1 MINQLYRNLKLT
13 PPKILILGFAI
24 IILIGTLLLSL
35 SVSTTDHRGLS
46 WLNALFTATS
56 ATCVTG
62 LVVVDTGTTFSFF
75 GQIVILSLIQ
85 IGGLGFMTFAT
96 LFALLIGRKI
106 SLKER
111 LLLQEAFNV
120 VSPQGVVRLVKTVF
134 LFTVLTEGLG
144 AILLSIRFSFDMP
157 ISRAIYYGI
166 FHSISNFNNAGFDLF
181 GEFRS
186 LTGYVEDPVV
196 TLVISSLIIL
206 GGIGFIVVH
215 DFLEHK
221 SFQKFSLHS
230 KVVLCTTFSLII
242 LGTIFIFWLE
252 FYNQKT
258 LGPLS
263 FSGKV
268 LASLFQSVTART
280 AGANTLSIGDLSDST
295 IFLIIILMFIGA
307 SPGST
312 GGGIKTTTFVTLLGA
327 AWSQVKGKQ
336 DVVFFRQRLVPTTIY
351 KAITVSLIGFIVV
364 ILVTMILSIT
374 EAETNFLV
382 ILFEATSAF
391 GTVGLSMGL
400 TPDLSTFGKILIALT
415 MFIGRLG
422 PLTIAI
428 ALTHK
433 QDKEFYRYPKGRFMI
448 G

>member
-1 MINQLYRNLKLT
+1 MINNLYKRLKLS
-13 PPKILILGFAI
+13 PPKILILGFAL
-24 IILIGTLLLSL
+24 IILIGSILLQLPIA
-35 SVSTTDHRGLS
+35 TQDGIGLG
-46 WLNALFTATS
+46 WLNAIFTATS

-62 LVVVDTGTTFSFF
+62 LVVVDTGTTFSLF

-111 LLLQEAFNV
+111 LLLQEALNV

-134 LFTVLTEGLG
+134 LFTLITE
-144 AILLSIRFSFDMP
+144 AIGSLLLSIRFSFDMP
-157 ISRAIYYGI
+157 VSRAIYYGI
-166 FHSISNFNNAGFDLF
+166 FHAVSNFNNAGFDLM
-181 GEFRS
+181 GDFRS
-186 LTGYVEDPVV
+186 LTGYVADPVV

-215 DFLEHK
+215 DFLEYK
-221 SFQKFSLHS
+221 SFHKFSLHS
-230 KVVLCTTFSLII
+230 KVVLCTTVALII
-242 LGTIFIFWLE
+242 IGTLFIFLLE
-252 FYNQKT
+252 YNNPKT
-258 LGPLS
+258 LKPLS
-263 FSGKV
+263 ASGKI
-268 LASLFQSVTART
+268 LGSLFQSVTART
-280 AGANTLSIGDLSDST
+280 AGANTLNIGDLSDST
-295 IFLIIILMFIGA
+295 IFLLIILMFIGA

-327 AWSQVKGKQ
+327 AWSQVKGKE
-336 DVVFFRQRLVPTTIY
+336 DVVFFRQRLVPTMIY
-351 KAITVSLIGFIVV
+351 KAITVALIGFIVV
-364 ILVTMILSIT
+364 LVVTMILSIT
-374 EAETNFLV
+374 ETEKNFEV

-400 TPDLSTFGKILIALT
+400 TPELSTLGKIIIAIT

-433 QDKEFYRYPKGRFMI
+433 QTKELYRYPRGRFMI